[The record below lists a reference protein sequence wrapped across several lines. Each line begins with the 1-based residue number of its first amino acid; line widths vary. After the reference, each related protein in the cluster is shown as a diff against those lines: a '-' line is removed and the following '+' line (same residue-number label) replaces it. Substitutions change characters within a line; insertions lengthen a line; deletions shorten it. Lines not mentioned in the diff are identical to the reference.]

1 MVSFERTSDTP
12 YYTVLPALL
21 VTVKAGTTA
30 VKVPAEVNCAKGGQ
44 SDPVV
49 VSTTLAP
56 YTAAGKTGGLTVTLA
71 AKVKAKDAKVEPSA
85 GVTGYGKAV
94 SFDVG
99 RLSGFVYLT
108 CDATMK
114 ASATVTVTLGGT
126 AAKAYTCAK
135 EMTVKPV
142 DKAKALTGDAAKVG
156 PTKLSAG
163 GNAGENSVDIKCPVT
178 GTAWV

>member
-1 MVSFERTSDTP
+1 MFERASETP

-21 VTVKAGTTA
+21 VHVATGTTT
-30 VKVPAEVNCAKGGQ
+30 VTVPSEVNCAKGGQ

-56 YTAAGKTGGLTVTLA
+56 YTAAGKTGGLTVTLG
-71 AKVKAKDAKVEPSA
+71 AKAKAKDAKEEPSA
-85 GVTGYGKAV
+85 GVTGYGKPV

-108 CDATMK
+108 CDAKMAKT
-114 ASATVTVTLGGT
+114 ATITVTLGGT
-126 AAKAYTCAK
+126 AMKAYTCNK

-163 GNAGENSVDIKCPVT
+163 GSAGVNHVDIKCPVT